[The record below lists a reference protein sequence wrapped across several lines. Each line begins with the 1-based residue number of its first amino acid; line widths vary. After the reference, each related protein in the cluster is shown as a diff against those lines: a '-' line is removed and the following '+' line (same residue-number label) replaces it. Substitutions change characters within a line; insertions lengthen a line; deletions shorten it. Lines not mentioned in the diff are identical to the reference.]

1 MPEPPSLLLL
11 RSLRAATWPTACWS
25 CRYQALHSSSS
36 RNAAK
41 PPPPKSTST
50 PTTPASQSWEASKK
64 EKNDDD
70 FTPQLLGRPI
80 GLHQPPRP
88 GQNIGV
94 DKRSLRQRRNDFVNW
109 EKHLERRK
117 ELAAQVSKP
126 YVRDFSAMRHQK
138 GKSFLSN
145 PRLFKAALS
154 LYFPNLSG
162 QTLANTKVAQDTTTI
177 LDDKVS
183 VVTVFSS
190 LWAENQTRTFCSEA
204 ANPELHRL
212 LLQHKDVAQRVD
224 INIEPNTL
232 KYWLLRLFMYRVR
245 RQRPA
250 DSHGRYFLIRR
261 GVTEHIRESIG
272 LLNSR
277 VGYVYL
283 LDRECR
289 IRWAGSGIAEQTEKE
304 SLVRGVAKLV
314 EEAKQPRDMRAGNTE
329 NVAEKGKGP
338 ATVEKEL
345 ETQAV
350 NAGAS

>member
-1 MPEPPSLLLL
+1 
-11 RSLRAATWPTACWS
+11 
-25 CRYQALHSSSS
+25 
-36 RNAAK
+36 
-41 PPPPKSTST
+41 
-50 PTTPASQSWEASKK
+50 
-64 EKNDDD
+64 
-70 FTPQLLGRPI
+70 
-80 GLHQPPRP
+80 
-88 GQNIGV
+88 
-94 DKRSLRQRRNDFVNW
+94 
-109 EKHLERRK
+109 
-117 ELAAQVSKP
+117 AAQVSKP

-338 ATVEKEL
+338 AEKGKGPATVEKEL